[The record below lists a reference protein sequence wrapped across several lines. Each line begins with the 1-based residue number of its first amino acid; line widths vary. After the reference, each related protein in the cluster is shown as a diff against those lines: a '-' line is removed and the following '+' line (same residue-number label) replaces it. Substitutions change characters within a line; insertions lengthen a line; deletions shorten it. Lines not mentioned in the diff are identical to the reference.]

1 MRTVAAYWD
10 LLLYKAWADL
20 RSEARRYYIS
30 YLWWVLEPV
39 LEMLVF
45 YLVFA
50 VLLQRGGPHFVQ
62 FLLVGLVVWK
72 WFQTTVIHCGN
83 SIVNS
88 RGLIRQAAIPKVFFP
103 SVVIL
108 TDTFKAMI
116 AFSMVLVFLV
126 STGFPL
132 NPAYAAI
139 PVLFLVQLS
148 LIMAVGFAF
157 AAVTPFFPD
166 FMLIISHLLRLT
178 FYLSGIFFDPQ
189 KIPDPYRSWF
199 FLNPMA
205 RLIEDYRGIV
215 LHARWPEPAP
225 LLVIALVSILAV
237 TWVSRF
243 IHRYDTVYPRIVA
256 Q

>member
-1 MRTVAAYWD
+1 MWN

-20 RSEARRYYIS
+20 CSEARRYYIS

-39 LEMLVF
+39 LEMLIF

-50 VLLQRGGPHFVQ
+50 VLLQRGGPNFVQ
-62 FLLVGLVVWK
+62 FLLVGLVIWK

-103 SVVIL
+103 SVIIL

-116 AFSMVLVFLV
+116 AFAMVLVFLAL
-126 STGFPL
+126 TGFTP
-132 NPAYAAI
+132 NPAYAAL
-139 PVLFLVQLS
+139 PLLFLAQLS
-148 LIMAVGFAF
+148 LIMAVGLAF
-157 AAVTPFFPD
+157 AALTPFFPD
-166 FMLIISHLLRLT
+166 FVLIISHLLRLT
-178 FYLSGIFFDPQ
+178 FYLSGIFFDPH
-189 KIPDPYRSWF
+189 KIPEPYRAWF

-215 LHARWPEPAP
+215 LHQRWPDPVP
-225 LLVIALVSILAV
+225 LLIIGTASVLVTI
-237 TWVSRF
+237 WVWRF
-243 IHRYDTVYPRIVA
+243 IRRHNTVYPRIVA